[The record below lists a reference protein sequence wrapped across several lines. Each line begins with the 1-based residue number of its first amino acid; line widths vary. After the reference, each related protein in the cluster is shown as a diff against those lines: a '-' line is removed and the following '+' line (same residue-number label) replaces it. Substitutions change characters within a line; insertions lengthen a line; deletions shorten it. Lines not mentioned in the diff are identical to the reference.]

1 MYNKINMDDHQ
12 SIMPHSNTARMMLA
26 DREWMQ
32 LLLENGVPANQHGIE
47 FLLSPR
53 LRSVNVTWRNAIDR
67 VLGNH
72 TWMAPS
78 VLGGFHFAEN
88 ELPLALHTAHQALV
102 TRNPMAETD
111 TASLVFRQS
120 LATIIAGMNRYRS
133 DLPTQA
139 RIMTGLITLFKDH
152 FGVQHVRKY
161 MDETC
166 MYYPSPIADGLELV
180 RAVMWA
186 MRVHSGEY
194 DLLMLCLGLLRLIC
208 RSRFQMLH
216 IGIGCGVVPMLLEI
230 MRANLQHRALLIA
243 SYRILMDLCGETLA
257 GKVYLVDVGGIPILR
272 KVMLE
277 EMGFAEQRAGAMCA
291 SFLAARTD
299 HVDTERLYGRFIR
312 DRRNGSG
319 P

>member
-1 MYNKINMDDHQ
+1 MDGNKHML
-12 SIMPHSNTARMMLA
+12 PHTSNTHMMLS
-26 DREWMQ
+26 DREWVQ
-32 LLLENGVPANQHGIE
+32 LILENGVPADQNGIE
-47 FLLSPR
+47 FLLSQR
-53 LRSVNVTWRNAIDR
+53 LRSVNVTWRHAIDR

-72 TWMAPS
+72 TWMAPL
-78 VLGGFHFAEN
+78 VVGGFEFAEN
-88 ELPLALHTAHQALV
+88 ELQLALHTAHQALV

-111 TASLVFRQS
+111 TASLVFRQN
-120 LATIIAGMNRYRS
+120 LAIIIAGMNRYRS

-180 RAVMWA
+180 RGVMWA

-257 GKVYLVDVGGIPILR
+257 GKVYLVDVGGIPIIR
-272 KVMLE
+272 KVMLV
-277 EMGFAEQRAGAMCA
+277 EMGLPEHRAGALCA
-291 SFLAARTD
+291 SILAARTD